1 MKDFVTRFFK
11 SLNWCFLFRLTR
23 YTFVFFFRPLSVI
36 ELTSLLVYW
45 KMKTGMYCAEY
56 FIKRVSSQEKN
67 LSKHSGQSKGFYKVD
82 TDLIA

>member
-1 MKDFVTRFFK
+1 M
-11 SLNWCFLFRLTR
+11 
-23 YTFVFFFRPLSVI
+23 I
-36 ELTSLLVYW
+36 GLTSLLVYW
-45 KMKTGMYCAEY
+45 KMKTGMYRAEY